1 MELVDF
7 LTLYG
12 IFNLGIHISMF
23 LVSLNINSP
32 TRDNFDPEPDSG
44 SDSDSEPESES
55 EYSDP
60 DDPDY
65 NQPSDLKMNLR
76 KRKTI

>member
-23 LVSLNINSP
+23 LVSFNINSP
-32 TRDNFDPEPDSG
+32 TRDNFD
-44 SDSDSEPESES
+44 SEPESDLEPEPDLDS

>member
-23 LVSLNINSP
+23 LVSLNINNP
-32 TRDNFDPEPDSG
+32 TRDNFDSEPEPE
-44 SDSDSEPESES
+44 SDSEPESES